1 MVVTIVM
8 ILVTE
13 LLKEKKIVRRLM
25 NKIALYSAIF
35 LSVNKKL
42 KKVEER
48 GF

>member
-13 LLKEKKIVRRLM
+13 LLKEKKIVRKLM

-35 LSVNKKL
+35 YLLIS
-42 KKVEER
+42 
-48 GF
+48 